1 MQATDVKNRV
11 KNAALKP
18 VIIAPTMLV
27 AGNPTARITT
37 EAKIVPKMPVS
48 KTDSEEQ
55 IHSLE
60 FSREKAATPKVR
72 KRTATAIPNATIEKT
87 GVNVI
92 VAVATKIAVT
102 TPTIIEARAAYAVH
116 PKHL

>member
-1 MQATDVKNRV
+1 MQAKAVIISV

-18 VIIAPTMLV
+18 VTIAPTMLV
-27 AGNPTARITT
+27 AANPTARMTM
-37 EAKIVPKMPVS
+37 EASIVPKIPVS
-48 KTDSEEQ
+48 KTESDEHM
-55 IHSLE
+55 HSLE

-72 KRTATAIPNATIEKT
+72 KRAATAIPNATIEKT